1 VHDDRE
7 VRLGKQHV
15 EQKHAENRGH
25 DRRRV
30 AEAEADEHHAQRL
43 AQGKVYIPAQAA
55 RALQNFFRKDNLVSG
70 RPCGST

>member
-1 VHDDRE
+1 
-7 VRLGKQHV
+7 
-15 EQKHAENRGH
+15 
-25 DRRRV
+25 V